1 MLLRTGPCGFS
12 PLQIK
17 SPVYHNVISKL
28 AFVLFFISL
37 SHTCIWILRAFFID
51 LIFHLAIK
59 MVTFQRAS
67 DLFLQPYLLPWLK
80 KTQYISLYELKAQ
93 SYTGTSLCVIVLYGY
108 QCVRLMILCEK
119 SLYITI
125 DFVRHIMYCNK
136 KHHMGPLCMT
146 AVGNWLCRYLLSV
159 NSLLPQK
166 IALSRF
172 PDFLARLSLKLKP

>member
-28 AFVLFFISL
+28 AFVLFFTSL

-80 KTQYISLYELKAQ
+80 KTQYISLYELKAVI
-93 SYTGTSLCVIVLYGY
+93 YRYLSLCHCPI
-108 QCVRLMILCEK
+108 
-119 SLYITI
+119 
-125 DFVRHIMYCNK
+125 
-136 KHHMGPLCMT
+136 
-146 AVGNWLCRYLLSV
+146 WLSV
-159 NSLLPQK
+159 CQINDLVWK
-166 IALSRF
+166 ISIYNYWFCEAHYVLQ
-172 PDFLARLSLKLKP
+172 